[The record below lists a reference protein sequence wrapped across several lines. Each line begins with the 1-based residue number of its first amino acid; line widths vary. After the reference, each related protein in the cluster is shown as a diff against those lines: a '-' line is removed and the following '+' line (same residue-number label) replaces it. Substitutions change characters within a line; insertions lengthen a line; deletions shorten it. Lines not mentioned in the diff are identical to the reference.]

1 VIGATTPVT
10 VDTSGV
16 TVPVTGVSTPVT
28 VEITGDAVLVTSS
41 SEPVTGASAPA
52 VAGVTEDAA
61 AVTGESVWRTVLTPG
76 LTVLTPGPT
85 VPVMGAI
92 APVAVETA
100 GARVLAVE
108 TGDIVLAEVTAF
120 VPVAD
125 VCVTVADELSAP
137 ATGASV
143 PVVVP
148 ASEAGAWA
156 TVPIGVSEVTVE
168 GVDPA
173 AAATGTADVAADPE
187 LTVADPELVEPLPCA
202 EEPESVVPTGGLEA
216 AWASDVACETVALAC
231 ETVVLACEAAEET
244 GDVAELMS
252 EVTGDVEELAAEV
265 IDDAAELTAE
275 VTGDAAEVTVES
287 DDPDGVSEVAACACR
302 ENRSMITNI
311 PAATIASCTARRAM
325 RRTIGCGMSSSHSPE
340 TGRGTRAH
348 H

>member
-1 VIGATTPVT
+1 
-10 VDTSGV
+10 
-16 TVPVTGVSTPVT
+16 
-28 VEITGDAVLVTSS
+28 
-41 SEPVTGASAPA
+41 
-52 VAGVTEDAA
+52 
-61 AVTGESVWRTVLTPG
+61 
-76 LTVLTPGPT
+76 
-85 VPVMGAI
+85 M
-92 APVAVETA
+92 
-100 GARVLAVE
+100 
-108 TGDIVLAEVTAF
+108 VLAEVTAF
-120 VPVAD
+120 VPVAN

-275 VTGDAAEVTVES
+275 VTVES

-340 TGRGTRAH
+340 TGRSTRAH
-348 H
+348 NQGFQSRAPRPS